1 MNDKKLFRLLIIIL
15 IVFLILNIVF
25 LALKIISEFFFWIIL
40 IVIGIF
46 AYKYLPKINLK

>member
-15 IVFLILNIVF
+15 IIFLILNILF
-25 LALKIISEFFFWIIL
+25 LALKLISEFFFWITL
-40 IVIGIF
+40 IIIGVF